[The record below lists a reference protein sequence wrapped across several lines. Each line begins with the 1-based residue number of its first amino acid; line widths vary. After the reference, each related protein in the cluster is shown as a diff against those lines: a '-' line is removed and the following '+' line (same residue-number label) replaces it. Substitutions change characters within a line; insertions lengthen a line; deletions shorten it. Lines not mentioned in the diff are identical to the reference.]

1 MSGQARGGSSKGAG
15 KVRVAYVCNACGAR
29 LPKWAGQ
36 CPDCGGWNCIAEVPD
51 RPAGVQRRVGYA
63 GAA

>member
-1 MSGQARGGSSKGAG
+1 MSGQTGGGPTKGAG

-36 CPDCGGWNCIAEVPD
+36 CPDCGGWNCVAEVTIATSASAPIG
-51 RPAGVQRRVGYA
+51 PAA
-63 GAA
+63 